1 MTDKTGKC
9 IRGVR
14 QLLGCACRVESGFL
28 QLSCKLSWL
37 VRACLVAR
45 TKLQTL
51 ACTEP
56 DEEDGNMTQSKV
68 ISADSHVMEPADFWE
83 TRLDQKYRDN
93 APRVVPKRNG
103 KGYVFIAPEVN
114 PFPVAGGFAA
124 GRSGDELT
132 DFMGK
137 GYEAARPSGWDP
149 AARLKDQDV
158 DGVCAEVLF
167 PTLGMPLF
175 QLKDDELQRA
185 CFRVYNDWAAQ
196 FCSYNPKRL
205 VGAALISLT
214 DMTAAIARSKQNR
227 LRYASRLA
235 LQTFGPSLARIR
247 SYLDGDADL
256 ENVLLRNGRQ
266 LADLIFLQMM
276 EHYDET
282 PLGQDHYQI
291 KVTRGFMLL
300 QPQPLNV
307 PPGQSA
313 RDFRQAVSPASQTP
327 KQIFGGFGNVAIRF
341 KSSTPTR
348 SGDLPSLSMP
358 TRPSKNG
365 SNQARHN
372 FRSNIARVRATSPI
386 SSSKPATRC

>member
-1 MTDKTGKC
+1 
-9 IRGVR
+9 
-14 QLLGCACRVESGFL
+14 
-28 QLSCKLSWL
+28 
-37 VRACLVAR
+37 
-45 TKLQTL
+45 
-51 ACTEP
+51 
-56 DEEDGNMTQSKV
+56 MTQSKV

-124 GRSGDELT
+124 GRSGDELK

-196 FCSYNPKRL
+196 FCSYNPKRM

-214 DMTAAIARSKQNR
+214 DMNAAIAELERCAKLGLRAAMISGRRRVQVAPGSISGMSKPSSR
-227 LRYASRLA
+227 ASR
-235 LQTFGPSLARIR
+235 PSTAMIECASPELV
-247 SYLDGDADL
+247 SLDA
-256 ENVLLRNGRQ
+256 
-266 LADLIFLQMM
+266 
-276 EHYDET
+276 
-282 PLGQDHYQI
+282 
-291 KVTRGFMLL
+291 GFREREI
-300 QPQPLNV
+300 V
-307 PPGQSA
+307 
-313 RDFRQAVSPASQTP
+313 
-327 KQIFGGFGNVAIRF
+327 K
-341 KSSTPTR
+341 
-348 SGDLPSLSMP
+348 
-358 TRPSKNG
+358 
-365 SNQARHN
+365 
-372 FRSNIARVRATSPI
+372 
-386 SSSKPATRC
+386 